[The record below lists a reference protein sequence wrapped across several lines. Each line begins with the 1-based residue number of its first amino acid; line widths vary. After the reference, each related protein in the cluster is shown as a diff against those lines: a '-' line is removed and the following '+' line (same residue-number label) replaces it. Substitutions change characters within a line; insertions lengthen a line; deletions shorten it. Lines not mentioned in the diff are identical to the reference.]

1 MVFFLLVFFNPCL
14 DCLDINIYLHIAFKH
29 KISGEGG
36 WGGWWFVYTIQ
47 RLQNYEIIKNIEQF
61 TVILESCHLGLV
73 LTPTLVVISSV
84 TEQHLSKIMALCRKE
99 PPDIHIQVKDM

>member
-1 MVFFLLVFFNPCL
+1 
-14 DCLDINIYLHIAFKH
+14 
-29 KISGEGG
+29 
-36 WGGWWFVYTIQ
+36 
-47 RLQNYEIIKNIEQF
+47 LQNYEIIKNIEQF